1 MKKTI
6 TILAALL
13 FLSPYIFAQH
23 AHFTTSGTIDFEK
36 RVNTYALM
44 KKEVT
49 PDNEAF
55 MKPILEEYMRKN
67 PQFKV
72 LKSKMSFT
80 DNKTLFVPEEIE
92 LAQQDDFWGVGPLE
106 EQNNTIYTDFST
118 NLMAAQKKI
127 FDETFL
133 VKDTARRIKWKIT
146 DETREIAGYTCR
158 RANGIMMDSIYVV
171 AFYTA
176 EIPVS
181 GGPESFNGLPGM
193 ILEVALPHE
202 NLAWFATK
210 ITDTTLPPNTV
221 MPPKKGKTT
230 NDTELKATLHNATK
244 DWGKWADRYLM
255 AFEL

>member
-1 MKKTI
+1 MKKTLI
-6 TILAALL
+6 ILAALL
-13 FLSPYIFAQH
+13 FFSGHIFAQH
-23 AHFTTSGTIDFEK
+23 AHFTTSGTIEFEK

-44 KKEVT
+44 KKEIT
-49 PDNEAF
+49 PENEAF
-55 MKPILEEYMRKN
+55 MKPILEEYMKKY
-67 PQFKV
+67 PQFKTF
-72 LKSKMSFT
+72 KSTLSFT
-80 DNKTLFVPEEIE
+80 DHKTLFVPEEVE
-92 LAQQDDFWGVGPLE
+92 LAQQDEWGLGPLE

-118 NLMAAQKKI
+118 NTISAQKKV

-133 VKDTARRIKWKIT
+133 VKDTARKIKWKIT

-158 RANGIMMDSIYVV
+158 RANAIMMDSIYVV
-171 AFYTA
+171 AFYTT

-210 ITDTTLPPNTV
+210 VTDTTLPPNTV
-221 MPPKKGKTT
+221 VPPKKGKAT
-230 NDTELKATLHNATK
+230 NNNDLKATLHKATK
-244 DWGKWADRYLM
+244 DWGKWADRYLK